1 MQIEKHT
8 LYKNIGQSVMATV
21 RGLLV
26 MIFSFVYAQV
36 YAQDVDSILIDTVRS
51 RVLIAYPASEAN
63 ILPDFEQ
70 NGVELNKLNTSLNQI
85 LSDSTASLQQIR
97 IHSYGSPDGPFRK
110 NERLARQRTDS
121 LVAYVVRKTSI
132 SQDKIIS
139 TSTAEDWDGFLSFV
153 QNVPSEK
160 LPHREGLLRIIH
172 SNRTPDGKEWAM
184 KVSYPADYRFL
195 VEYCLPG
202 LRRADFHIEYVISH
216 RIEKKQEPVVAPVVE
231 TPVSADTIPV
241 IPEVVCPRL
250 IALKTN
256 LLYDAVL
263 VPNIGIEISLGKR
276 WTVAADWFY
285 TWFKSDK
292 RHRYWQGYG
301 GYLTVRKYFGGNK
314 HQTSDI
320 RHQTSLPFT
329 GHHIGVYGSMLT
341 YDVEWGGRGYQA
353 TKFGFGGGVEYG
365 YSKRIG
371 RRLCLDFTLGVGFQD
386 GEYKEYL
393 PTDDGTNHYVWQST
407 HKRHWWGP
415 TKAEI
420 TLKWLIGR
428 MPKVK
433 KGGER

>member
-1 MQIEKHT
+1 MT
-8 LYKNIGQSVMATV
+8 AV
-21 RGLLV
+21 RGLFV
-26 MIFSFVYAQV
+26 MMLLFVCTQV
-36 YAQDVDSILIDTVRS
+36 YAQSADSVHIDTVRS
-51 RVLIAYPASEAN
+51 RVLIAYPASEAK
-63 ILPDFEQ
+63 ILPDYEE
-70 NGVELNKLNTSLNQI
+70 NRIELDKLNSSLKQI
-85 LSDSTASLQQIR
+85 LSDTTATLLQMR

-121 LVAYVVRKTSI
+121 LVAYVVSRTNI
-132 SQDKIIS
+132 SQEKIFS
-139 TSTAEDWDGFLSFV
+139 TSTAEDWDGLQTFV
-153 QNVPSEK
+153 QKVPSEK
-160 LPHREGLLRIIH
+160 LPHREGLLRIIR
-172 SNRTPDGKEWAM
+172 SERTPDAKEWAM

-202 LRRADFHIEYVISH
+202 LRRADFHIEYILTR
-216 RIEKKQEPVVAPVVE
+216 RIPKEPEPVAVPVVE
-231 TPVSADTIPV
+231 TPAPADTLPV
-241 IPEVVCPRL
+241 IPEVTCPRL

-256 LLYDAVL
+256 LLFDAVL
-263 VPNIGIEISLGKR
+263 IPNIGIEISLGKR

-285 TWFKSDK
+285 TWFKSDN

-301 GYLTVRKYFGGNK
+301 GYLTVRKYFGGRNS
-314 HQTSDI
+314 QLPNVNC
-320 RHQTSLPFT
+320 QLPFT
-329 GHHIGVYGSMLT
+329 GHHVGIYGSMLT

-353 TKFGFGGGVEYG
+353 AKFGFGGGVEYG

-371 RRLCLDFTLGVGFQD
+371 RRLCLDFTLGLGFQD